1 MICRGFL
8 VPAIFLNVLG
18 IVGVRSVGKQLAASN
33 EAKAEPRKA
42 RPRRLRR
49 GGALIEGKM
58 DIEKVCK
65 NLRLGSEKLAL
76 ENAGKKNAALE
87 AVARALDKN
96 RELIISANGEDV
108 RLAREA
114 GTSESIIDRLLLDE
128 KRIDGIILSLREVI
142 GQTDPVGEEVLG
154 WKTPNGMTIRQ
165 VRVPLGV
172 VAIIYE
178 SRPNVTVDAFSL
190 AYKSGNA
197 ILLRGSSSA
206 YNSNKEI
213 VHVIKEA
220 LASVDGGVPE
230 AIELVE
236 VLEHDHS
243 DVEQILNARGLIDV
257 CLPRGGKKLIQNVV
271 QNAHVPVIETGS
283 GVCHLYVDSEADL
296 EMACRVA
303 ENAKIQRPSVCNAI
317 ECIVVH
323 SVVAEKFLPM
333 LDATF
338 AGRVKLHADERAYK
352 VLQKVVSGVGRD
364 GSTGSATNVV
374 PATDMDFGNEY
385 LDYECC
391 IKVVD
396 SIEEAISY
404 INAHNTK
411 HSESIISES
420 RANTRLF
427 QSMID
432 ASCVY
437 VNASTRFTDGGEFGF
452 GAELGISTQK
462 LHARGPMGIKAL
474 TTTKYLIDGEGQ
486 IR

>member
-1 MICRGFL
+1 MEI
-8 VPAIFLNVLG
+8 N
-18 IVGVRSVGKQLAASN
+18 N
-33 EAKAEPRKA
+33 
-42 RPRRLRR
+42 
-49 GGALIEGKM
+49 M
-58 DIEKVCK
+58 DIKK
-65 NLRLGSEKLAL
+65 ITDSLRVASQKLAL
-76 ENAGKKNAALE
+76 QNASRKNAALE
-87 AVARALDKN
+87 AVAVALDKN
-96 RELIISANGEDV
+96 RDAIIAANKLDIDA
-108 RLAREA
+108 ARA
-114 GTSESIIDRLLLDE
+114 SGMSESIIDRLLLDD
-128 KRIDGIILSLREVI
+128 KRIDGIIASLREVI
-142 GQTDPVGEEVLG
+142 AQTDPVGEELGG
-154 WKTPNGMTIRQ
+154 WKTPNGLNIRQ

-178 SRPNVTVDAFSL
+178 NRPNVTVDAFSL

-197 ILLRGSSSA
+197 ILLRGSSSS
-206 YNSNKEI
+206 YKSNVEI
-213 VHVIKEA
+213 VRVIREA
-220 LASVDGGVPE
+220 LAGVEGGVPE

-236 VLEHDHS
+236 VREHDHS
-243 DVEQILNARGLIDV
+243 DVDQILNAVGMIDV
-257 CLPRGGKKLIQNVV
+257 CLPRGGKKLIENVV
-271 QNAHVPVIETGS
+271 RNAKVPVIETGS
-283 GVCHLYVDSEADL
+283 GVCHLYVDEFADL
-296 EMACRVA
+296 EMACKIA

-323 SVVAEKFLPM
+323 KAVAEKFLPM
-333 LDATF
+333 LEKTF
-338 AGRVKLHADERAYK
+338 AGRVKLHADERSYAILK
-352 VLQKVVSGVGRD
+352 SVVVEPVE
-364 GSTGSATNVV
+364 TTLIKATEE
-374 PATDMDFGNEY
+374 DFGHEY

-396 SIEEAISY
+396 SIDEAISY
-404 INAHNTK
+404 INSHNTK

-462 LHARGPMGIKAL
+462 LHARGPMGIKVL

>member
-1 MICRGFL
+1 
-8 VPAIFLNVLG
+8 
-18 IVGVRSVGKQLAASN
+18 
-33 EAKAEPRKA
+33 
-42 RPRRLRR
+42 
-49 GGALIEGKM
+49 M
-58 DIEKVCK
+58 DIKK
-65 NLRLGSEKLAL
+65 ITDSLRSASQKLAL
-76 ENAGKKNAALE
+76 QNASEKNIALE
-87 AVARALDKN
+87 AVAVALDKN
-96 RELIISANGEDV
+96 RASIIAANKIDIETAHANGI
-108 RLAREA
+108 
-114 GTSESIIDRLLLDE
+114 SESIIDRLLLND
-128 KRIDGIILSLREVI
+128 KRIDGIIESLRLVI
-142 GQTDPVGEEVLG
+142 GQTDPVGEEVAG

-178 SRPNVTVDAFSL
+178 NRPNVTIDAFSL

-197 ILLRGSSSA
+197 ILLRGSSSS
-206 YNSNKEI
+206 YKSNVEI
-213 VHVIKEA
+213 VRVIREA
-220 LASVDGGVPE
+220 LAGAKGGVPE

-236 VLEHDHS
+236 VHEHDHS
-243 DVEQILNARGLIDV
+243 DVDQILNAVGMIDV

-271 QNAHVPVIETGS
+271 QNAKVPVIETGS
-283 GVCHLYVDSEADL
+283 GVCHLYVDEFADL
-296 EMACRVA
+296 EMACKIA

-323 SVVAEKFLPM
+323 SKVAADFLPK
-333 LDATF
+333 LEAKF
-338 AGRVKLHADERAYK
+338 AGRVKLHADKRAFDILK
-352 VLQKVVSGVGRD
+352 KVVSIRPSD
-364 GSTGSATNVV
+364 YSTTGTAAVV
-374 PATDMDFGNEY
+374 ECSRSECIETTLLPATEADFGNEY

-404 INAHNTK
+404 INSHNTK

-420 RANTRLF
+420 RQNTRLF
-427 QSMID
+427 QAMID

-462 LHARGPMGIKAL
+462 LHARGPMGIKVL

-486 IR
+486 VR

>member
-1 MICRGFL
+1 MDIKKITDSLR
-8 VPAIFLNVLG
+8 
-18 IVGVRSVGKQLAASN
+18 AASQ
-33 EAKAEPRKA
+33 
-42 RPRRLRR
+42 
-49 GGALIEGKM
+49 
-58 DIEKVCK
+58 
-65 NLRLGSEKLAL
+65 KLAL
-76 ENAGKKNAALE
+76 QNASVKNAALE
-87 AVARALDKN
+87 AVADALDKN
-96 RELIISANGEDV
+96 RASIISANEVDIKN
-108 RLAREA
+108 ARAA
-114 GTSESIIDRLLLDE
+114 GISESIIDRLLLND
-128 KRIDGIILSLREVI
+128 KRIDGIIESLRIVI
-142 GQTDPVGEEVLG
+142 GQTDPVGEEVAG

-190 AYKSGNA
+190 AYKSGNS

-213 VHVIKEA
+213 VRIIKEA
-220 LASVDGGVPE
+220 LDTVSGGISE

-236 VLEHDHS
+236 VREHDHS
-243 DVEQILNARGLIDV
+243 DVDEILNAVGMIDV

-271 QNAHVPVIETGS
+271 QNARVPVIETGS
-283 GVCHLYVDSEADL
+283 GVCHLYVDSEANL
-296 EMACRVA
+296 EMACTIA

-323 SVVAEKFLPM
+323 KAVAEKFLPM
-333 LDATF
+333 LETKFD
-338 AGRVKLHADERAYK
+338 GRVKLHADERSLVYLKQAI
-352 VLQKVVSGVGRD
+352 
-364 GSTGSATNVV
+364 
-374 PATDMDFGNEY
+374 PATDADFGNEY

-391 IKVVD
+391 IKTVD

-404 INAHNTK
+404 INSHNTK

-462 LHARGPMGIKAL
+462 LHARGPMGIKVL

>member
-1 MICRGFL
+1 MDL
-8 VPAIFLNVLG
+8 KKTTDSL
-18 IVGVRSVGKQLAASN
+18 RSASQ
-33 EAKAEPRKA
+33 
-42 RPRRLRR
+42 
-49 GGALIEGKM
+49 
-58 DIEKVCK
+58 
-65 NLRLGSEKLAL
+65 KLAL
-76 ENAGKKNAALE
+76 QNASEKNRALE
-87 AVARALDKN
+87 AVAEALDKN
-96 RELIISANGEDV
+96 RAFIISANKADIDA
-108 RLAREA
+108 ARA
-114 GTSESIIDRLLLDE
+114 NGMSESIIDRLLLND
-128 KRIDGIILSLREVI
+128 KRIDGIIESLRLVI
-142 GQTDPVGEEVLG
+142 GQTDPVGEEVAG

-178 SRPNVTVDAFSL
+178 NRPNVTVDAFSL

-197 ILLRGSSSA
+197 ILLRGSSSS
-206 YNSNKEI
+206 YKSNVEI
-213 VHVIKEA
+213 VRVIREA
-220 LASVDGGVPE
+220 LAGVEGGVAE

-236 VLEHDHS
+236 VRDHDHS
-243 DVEQILNARGLIDV
+243 DVDQILNAVGMIDV
-257 CLPRGGKKLIQNVV
+257 CLPRGGKKLIENVV
-271 QNAHVPVIETGS
+271 RNAKVPVIETGS
-283 GVCHLYVDSEADL
+283 GVCHLYVDSEANLD
-296 EMACRVA
+296 MACTIA

-323 SVVAEKFLPM
+323 KAVAADFLPK
-333 LDATF
+333 LEAKF
-338 AGRVKLHADERAYK
+338 AGRVKLHADERAYEILK
-352 VLQKVVSGVGRD
+352 
-364 GSTGSATNVV
+364 AVV
-374 PATDMDFGNEY
+374 PEALEGPAATVLPATEADFGNEY

-404 INAHNTK
+404 INSHNTK

-462 LHARGPMGIKAL
+462 LHARGPMGIKVL

>member
-1 MICRGFL
+1 MNL
-8 VPAIFLNVLG
+8 KAITDSL
-18 IVGVRSVGKQLAASN
+18 REASQ
-33 EAKAEPRKA
+33 KI
-42 RPRRLRR
+42 
-49 GGALIEGKM
+49 ALQ
-58 DIEKVCK
+58 
-65 NLRLGSEKLAL
+65 
-76 ENAGKKNAALE
+76 NACQKNAALE
-87 AVARALDKN
+87 AVAAALDKN
-96 RELIISANGEDV
+96 RDAIIAANKDDLHAG
-108 RLAREA
+108 LEA
-114 GTSESIIDRLLLDE
+114 GMSNSILDRLMLDH
-128 KRIDGIILSLREVI
+128 KRIDGIIASLRDVI
-142 GQTDPVGEEVLG
+142 GQTDPVGEEVAG
-154 WKTPNGMTIRQ
+154 WKTPNGMSIRQ

-178 SRPNVTVDAFSL
+178 NRPNVTVDAFSL

-197 ILLRGSSSA
+197 ILLRGSSSS
-206 YNSNKEI
+206 YLSNVAI
-213 VHVIKEA
+213 VKVIKEA
-220 LASVDGGVPE
+220 LSGVEGGVPE

-236 VLEHDHS
+236 VHEHDHS
-243 DVEQILNARGLIDV
+243 DVDQILNAVGMIDV

-271 QNAHVPVIETGS
+271 QNARVPVIETGS
-283 GVCHLYVDSEADL
+283 GVCHLYVDEFANL
-296 EMACRVA
+296 EMASRIA

-323 SVVAEKFLPM
+323 SKVAQEFLPM
-333 LDATF
+333 LEKTF
-338 AGRVKLHADERAYK
+338 AGRVKLHADEKSYEILK
-352 VLQKVVSGVGRD
+352 NCVVTKGTTGVPEPVEGPH
-364 GSTGSATNVV
+364 TLLL
-374 PATDMDFGNEY
+374 PATEEDFGNEY

-404 INAHNTK
+404 INSHNTK

-462 LHARGPMGIKAL
+462 LHARGPMGIKVL

>member
-1 MICRGFL
+1 
-8 VPAIFLNVLG
+8 
-18 IVGVRSVGKQLAASN
+18 
-33 EAKAEPRKA
+33 
-42 RPRRLRR
+42 
-49 GGALIEGKM
+49 M
-58 DIEKVCK
+58 DIKK
-65 NLRLGSEKLAL
+65 TTDSLRSASLKLAL
-76 ENAGKKNAALE
+76 QNASEKNAALC
-87 AVARALDKN
+87 AVAQALDKN
-96 RELIISANGEDV
+96 RASIIAANDTDV
-108 RLAREA
+108 KAARAA
-114 GTSESIIDRLLLDE
+114 GISESIIDRLMLND
-128 KRIDGIILSLREVI
+128 KRIDGIIDSLRIVI
-142 GQTDPVGEEVLG
+142 SQTDPVGEEVAG
-154 WKTPNGMTIRQ
+154 WKTPNGLTIRQ

-178 SRPNVTVDAFSL
+178 NRPNVTVDAFSL
-190 AYKSGNA
+190 AYKSGNS
-197 ILLRGSSSA
+197 ILLRGSSSS

-213 VHVIKEA
+213 VRVIREA
-220 LASVDGGVPE
+220 LAGVEGGVPE

-236 VLEHDHS
+236 VHEHDHS
-243 DVEQILNARGLIDV
+243 DVDEILNAVGMIDV
-257 CLPRGGKKLIQNVV
+257 CLPRGGKKLIENVV
-271 QNAHVPVIETGS
+271 RNAKVPVIETGS

-296 EMACRVA
+296 EMACTIA

-323 SVVAEKFLPM
+323 SKVTAEFLPK
-333 LDATF
+333 LETKF
-338 AGRVKLHADERAYK
+338 AGRVKLHADERAISHLK
-352 VLQKVVSGVGRD
+352 N
-364 GSTGSATNVV
+364 AI
-374 PATDMDFGNEY
+374 PATDADFGNEY

-391 IKVVD
+391 IKIVD

-404 INAHNTK
+404 INSHNTK

-462 LHARGPMGIKAL
+462 LHARGPMGIKVL